1 MSLEQQRTPALAEV
15 IRAAVSSSISG
26 LSVALPGKVEKYD
39 STLQKADVKPLLKRT
54 VVGRDGSETVEE
66 LPVVP
71 EVPIVFPRGGGYF
84 LSLPIE
90 KGDLVLLV
98 VCDRSIDDFAY
109 STGTTD
115 TDPIDLRSH
124 DLSDAVA
131 FPGFYPFT
139 QPIKSLLTGGAA
151 FGQETGAQVRP
162 KGSAVEITSS
172 GLSAS
177 IGGAVA
183 MATKVHSQIS
193 SMLNAGVAAGGPG
206 AANFTAAKTF
216 WDAIFVPPL
225 TGVASLN
232 LKAD

>member
-26 LSVALPGKVEKYD
+26 LAVALPGKIEKYD

-54 VVGRDGSETVEE
+54 VIGRDGTETAEA
-66 LPVVP
+66 LPVIP
-71 EVPIVFPRGGGYF
+71 EVPVVFPRGGGYF

-115 TDPIDLRSH
+115 TDPVDLRSH

-139 QPIKSLLTGGAA
+139 KPIKSLLAGGAA
-151 FGQETGAQVRP
+151 FGQETGAQVRAN
-162 KGSAVEITSS
+162 GSAIEITSN
-172 GLSAS
+172 GLPAS
-177 IGGAVA
+177 IGGFVA
-183 MATKVHSQIS
+183 LANLLITAFNTHTHPTAGTGAPSVPTVPWTLPMIAS
-193 SMLNAGVAAGGPG
+193 S
-206 AANFTAAKTF
+206 
-216 WDAIFVPPL
+216 
-225 TGVASLN
+225 N